1 MIFLYIALVVLAMFI
16 IWLIYDKV
24 SWHLAKYDEAKN
36 GVVVIAEHMRFLREC
51 LLNSTTP
58 EKKELEEIFQAIQL
72 NNARAAYILGG
83 IKLLEKVSIVRPTPV
98 RVTEEQSADIVG
110 TISTTVSEK
119 DVAHGKKAYNK
130 RKKK

>member
-1 MIFLYIALVVLAMFI
+1 MIFFYIALFILAMFV

-83 IKLLEKVSIVRPTPV
+83 IKLLEKVSTVRPTPV

-119 DVAHGKKAYNK
+119 DIAQGKKAYNK